1 MHAHASDLANDSFIR
16 QVLDR
21 QHFEPDGKYHLF
33 GSRGELAERSGHIG
47 LGNIQ
52 SHQLG
57 NLMIQQAA
65 IKGNIG
71 YIVRFSDHGHE
82 VHSPFD
88 NHASHSDSDEAGS
101 PVDGFSLYRIHWDGY
116 EHHPADGYD
125 GPQGGGYP
133 APKGARDIYS
143 YDIKGVAQN
152 IRLNLTDNRS
162 TGQRLV
168 DRFHNTGSM
177 LTQGVGD
184 GFKRATRYSPELD
197 RSGNAAEAFNGTADI
212 VKNIIGAAGEIVG
225 AGDAVQGISEGSNIA
240 VMHGLGLLSTENKMA
255 RINDLADMAQLK
267 DYAAAAIRDWAV
279 QNPNAAQGIEAVS
292 NIFTAVIPVKGIG
305 AVRGKYGLGGI
316 TAHPVKRSQMGAI
329 ALPKGKSAV
338 SDNFA
343 DAAYAKYPS
352 PYHSR
357 NIRSNLEQRYGK
369 ENITSS
375 TVPPSNGKNV
385 KLADQRHPKTGVPF
399 DGKGFP
405 NFEKDVKYDTR
416 INTAVPQ
423 VNPIDEPVFNP
434 KGSVGSAHSW
444 SITAR
449 IQYAKLPRQGRIRY
463 IPPKNY
469 SPSAPLP
476 KGPNN
481 GYSAGNLSKKVL
493 TLVYINGKLK
503 FGPSSL
509 PSSALK
515 APVPIVG
522 KAEAPPGKAVP
533 VGEARIPSNPKAVKG
548 TTVTLSQ
555 EQRLANG
562 ELIPKGSVVTWS
574 DNAVKVV
581 RPDGKK
587 RRFNSRDWEQK
598 ALPKPQLP
606 KDYRDDINIGGNNP
620 RFNQQRHEK
629 IESHNPNRI
638 EEIRQRN
645 AVSSAERQADALKRM
660 QTSGRTRLPGQPQ
673 KGKPGAARE
682 MSSSDNPNQTA
693 EAFARRYL
701 GRKPTL
707 MERVEGEKLYGGK
720 CVGCWKAQ
728 MPDGTFVV
736 YRPAGN
742 ASMTKGTTASVDI
755 NNPTLNNLN
764 INLKGKPTELKF
776 KFPAR

>member
-1 MHAHASDLANDSFIR
+1 MHAHASDLANDPFIR

-162 TGQRLV
+162 TGQRLA
-168 DRFHNTGSM
+168 DRFHNAGAM

-292 NIFTAVIPVKGIG
+292 NIFMAAIPIKGIG

-405 NFEKDVKYDTR
+405 NFEKHMKYDTKLD
-416 INTAVPQ
+416 IQELSGGGIPKAK
-423 VNPIDEPVFNP
+423 PVFDAKPRWEVDRKLNKLTTREQVEKNVQETRRRSQSSQFKAHAQREWENKTGLDFNHFIGGDINK
-434 KGSVGSAHSW
+434 KGTVTGGHSL
-444 SITAR
+444 TR
-449 IQYAKLPRQGRIRY
+449 GDVRVIQQT
-463 IPPKNY
+463 
-469 SPSAPLP
+469 SAPDKHGVYQATVEIKKPDGSWEVKTKKGGKVMTKHTMFP
-476 KGPNN
+476 KDWD
-481 GYSAGNLSKKVL
+481 
-493 TLVYINGKLK
+493 
-503 FGPSSL
+503 
-509 PSSALK
+509 
-515 APVPIVG
+515 
-522 KAEAPPGKAVP
+522 
-533 VGEARIPSNPKAVKG
+533 EARIRAEVTSAWESRIMLKDNKWQG
-548 TTVTLSQ
+548 TSKS
-555 EQRLANG
+555 G
-562 ELIPKGSVVTWS
+562 I
-574 DNAVKVV
+574 
-581 RPDGKK
+581 
-587 RRFNSRDWEQK
+587 
-598 ALPKPQLP
+598 
-606 KDYRDDINIGGNNP
+606 
-620 RFNQQRHEK
+620 K
-629 IESHNPNRI
+629 IEGFTEPNR
-638 EEIRQRN
+638 
-645 AVSSAERQADALKRM
+645 
-660 QTSGRTRLPGQPQ
+660 
-673 KGKPGAARE
+673 
-682 MSSSDNPNQTA
+682 TA
-693 EAFARRYL
+693 YPIYE
-701 GRKPTL
+701 
-707 MERVEGEKLYGGK
+707 
-720 CVGCWKAQ
+720 
-728 MPDGTFVV
+728 
-736 YRPAGN
+736 
-742 ASMTKGTTASVDI
+742 
-755 NNPTLNNLN
+755 
-764 INLKGKPTELKF
+764 
-776 KFPAR
+776 

>member
-1 MHAHASDLANDSFIR
+1 MGISRKISLILSILAVCLPMHAHASDLANDPFIR

-162 TGQRLV
+162 TGQRLA
-168 DRFHNTGSM
+168 DRFHNAGAM

-292 NIFTAVIPVKGIG
+292 NIFMAAIPIKGIG

-357 NIRSNLEQRYGK
+357 NICSNLEQRYGK

-405 NFEKDVKYDTR
+405 NFEKHVKYDTKLD
-416 INTAVPQ
+416 IQELSGGGIPKAK
-423 VNPIDEPVFNP
+423 PVFDAKPRWEVDRKLNKLTTREQVEKNVQETRRRSQSSQFKAHAQREWENKTGLDFNHFIGGDINK
-434 KGSVGSAHSW
+434 KGTVTGGHSL
-444 SITAR
+444 TR
-449 IQYAKLPRQGRIRY
+449 GDVRVIQQT
-463 IPPKNY
+463 
-469 SPSAPLP
+469 SAPDKHGVYQATVEIKKPDGSWEVKTKKGGKVMTKHTMFP
-476 KGPNN
+476 KDWD
-481 GYSAGNLSKKVL
+481 
-493 TLVYINGKLK
+493 
-503 FGPSSL
+503 
-509 PSSALK
+509 
-515 APVPIVG
+515 
-522 KAEAPPGKAVP
+522 
-533 VGEARIPSNPKAVKG
+533 EARIRAEVTSAWESRIMLKDNKWQG
-548 TTVTLSQ
+548 TSKS
-555 EQRLANG
+555 G
-562 ELIPKGSVVTWS
+562 I
-574 DNAVKVV
+574 
-581 RPDGKK
+581 
-587 RRFNSRDWEQK
+587 
-598 ALPKPQLP
+598 
-606 KDYRDDINIGGNNP
+606 
-620 RFNQQRHEK
+620 K
-629 IESHNPNRI
+629 IEGFTEPNR
-638 EEIRQRN
+638 
-645 AVSSAERQADALKRM
+645 
-660 QTSGRTRLPGQPQ
+660 
-673 KGKPGAARE
+673 
-682 MSSSDNPNQTA
+682 TA
-693 EAFARRYL
+693 YPIYE
-701 GRKPTL
+701 
-707 MERVEGEKLYGGK
+707 
-720 CVGCWKAQ
+720 
-728 MPDGTFVV
+728 
-736 YRPAGN
+736 
-742 ASMTKGTTASVDI
+742 
-755 NNPTLNNLN
+755 
-764 INLKGKPTELKF
+764 
-776 KFPAR
+776 

>member
-1 MHAHASDLANDSFIR
+1 MGISRKISLILSILAVCLPMHAHASDLANDPFIR

-33 GSRGELAERSGHIG
+33 GSKGELAERSGHIG

-162 TGQRLV
+162 TGQRLA
-168 DRFHNTGSM
+168 DRFHNAGAM

-292 NIFTAVIPVKGIG
+292 NIFMAAIPVKGIG

-405 NFEKDVKYDTR
+405 NFEKHVKYDTKLD
-416 INTAVPQ
+416 IQELSGGGIPKAK
-423 VNPIDEPVFNP
+423 PVFDAKPRWEVDRKLNKLTTREQVEKNVQETRRRSQSSQFKAHAQREWENKTGLDFNHFIGGDINK
-434 KGSVGSAHSW
+434 KGTVTGGHSL
-444 SITAR
+444 TR
-449 IQYAKLPRQGRIRY
+449 GDVRVIQQT
-463 IPPKNY
+463 
-469 SPSAPLP
+469 SAPDKHGVYQATVEIKKPDGSWEVKTKKGGKVMTKHTMFP
-476 KGPNN
+476 KDWD
-481 GYSAGNLSKKVL
+481 
-493 TLVYINGKLK
+493 
-503 FGPSSL
+503 
-509 PSSALK
+509 
-515 APVPIVG
+515 
-522 KAEAPPGKAVP
+522 
-533 VGEARIPSNPKAVKG
+533 EARIRAEVTSAWESRIMLKDNKWQG
-548 TTVTLSQ
+548 TSKS
-555 EQRLANG
+555 G
-562 ELIPKGSVVTWS
+562 I
-574 DNAVKVV
+574 
-581 RPDGKK
+581 
-587 RRFNSRDWEQK
+587 
-598 ALPKPQLP
+598 
-606 KDYRDDINIGGNNP
+606 
-620 RFNQQRHEK
+620 K
-629 IESHNPNRI
+629 IEGFTEPNR
-638 EEIRQRN
+638 
-645 AVSSAERQADALKRM
+645 
-660 QTSGRTRLPGQPQ
+660 
-673 KGKPGAARE
+673 
-682 MSSSDNPNQTA
+682 TA
-693 EAFARRYL
+693 YPIYE
-701 GRKPTL
+701 
-707 MERVEGEKLYGGK
+707 
-720 CVGCWKAQ
+720 
-728 MPDGTFVV
+728 
-736 YRPAGN
+736 
-742 ASMTKGTTASVDI
+742 
-755 NNPTLNNLN
+755 
-764 INLKGKPTELKF
+764 
-776 KFPAR
+776 

>member
-1 MHAHASDLANDSFIR
+1 MGISRKISLILSILAVCLPMHAHASDLANDPFIR

-162 TGQRLV
+162 TGQRLA
-168 DRFHNTGSM
+168 DRFHNAGAM

-292 NIFTAVIPVKGIG
+292 NIFMAAIPIKGIG

-405 NFEKDVKYDTR
+405 NFEKHVKYDTKLD
-416 INTAVPQ
+416 IQELSGGGIPKAK
-423 VNPIDEPVFNP
+423 PVFDAKPRWEVDRKLNKLTTREQVEKNVQETRRRSQSSQFKAHAQREWENKTGLDFNHFIGGDINK
-434 KGSVGSAHSW
+434 KGTVTGGHSL
-444 SITAR
+444 TR
-449 IQYAKLPRQGRIRY
+449 GDVRVIQQT
-463 IPPKNY
+463 
-469 SPSAPLP
+469 SAPDKYGVYQATVEIKKPDGSWEVKTKKGGKVMTKHTMFP
-476 KGPNN
+476 KDWD
-481 GYSAGNLSKKVL
+481 
-493 TLVYINGKLK
+493 
-503 FGPSSL
+503 
-509 PSSALK
+509 
-515 APVPIVG
+515 
-522 KAEAPPGKAVP
+522 
-533 VGEARIPSNPKAVKG
+533 EARIRAEVTSAWESRIMLKDNKWQG
-548 TTVTLSQ
+548 TSKS
-555 EQRLANG
+555 G
-562 ELIPKGSVVTWS
+562 I
-574 DNAVKVV
+574 
-581 RPDGKK
+581 
-587 RRFNSRDWEQK
+587 
-598 ALPKPQLP
+598 
-606 KDYRDDINIGGNNP
+606 
-620 RFNQQRHEK
+620 K
-629 IESHNPNRI
+629 IEGFTEPNR
-638 EEIRQRN
+638 
-645 AVSSAERQADALKRM
+645 
-660 QTSGRTRLPGQPQ
+660 
-673 KGKPGAARE
+673 
-682 MSSSDNPNQTA
+682 TA
-693 EAFARRYL
+693 YPIYE
-701 GRKPTL
+701 
-707 MERVEGEKLYGGK
+707 
-720 CVGCWKAQ
+720 
-728 MPDGTFVV
+728 
-736 YRPAGN
+736 
-742 ASMTKGTTASVDI
+742 
-755 NNPTLNNLN
+755 
-764 INLKGKPTELKF
+764 
-776 KFPAR
+776 

>member
-1 MHAHASDLANDSFIR
+1 MGISRKISLILSILAVCLPMHAHASDLANDPFIR

-162 TGQRLV
+162 TGQRLA
-168 DRFHNTGSM
+168 DRFHNAGAM

-240 VMHGLGLLSTENKMA
+240 VMHGLGLLSTENKME

-405 NFEKDVKYDTR
+405 NFEKHVKYDTKLD
-416 INTAVPQ
+416 IQELSGGGIPKAK
-423 VNPIDEPVFNP
+423 PVFDAKPRWEVDRKLNKLTTCEQVEKNVQETRRRSQSSQFKAHAQREWENKTGLDFNHFIGGDINK
-434 KGSVGSAHSW
+434 KGTVTGGHSL
-444 SITAR
+444 TR
-449 IQYAKLPRQGRIRY
+449 GDVRVIQQT
-463 IPPKNY
+463 
-469 SPSAPLP
+469 SAPDKHGVYQATVEIKKPDGSWEVKTKKGGKVMTKHTMFP
-476 KGPNN
+476 KDWD
-481 GYSAGNLSKKVL
+481 
-493 TLVYINGKLK
+493 
-503 FGPSSL
+503 
-509 PSSALK
+509 
-515 APVPIVG
+515 
-522 KAEAPPGKAVP
+522 
-533 VGEARIPSNPKAVKG
+533 EARIRAEVTSAWESRIMLKDNKWQG
-548 TTVTLSQ
+548 TSKS
-555 EQRLANG
+555 G
-562 ELIPKGSVVTWS
+562 I
-574 DNAVKVV
+574 
-581 RPDGKK
+581 
-587 RRFNSRDWEQK
+587 
-598 ALPKPQLP
+598 
-606 KDYRDDINIGGNNP
+606 
-620 RFNQQRHEK
+620 K
-629 IESHNPNRI
+629 IEGFTEPNR
-638 EEIRQRN
+638 
-645 AVSSAERQADALKRM
+645 
-660 QTSGRTRLPGQPQ
+660 
-673 KGKPGAARE
+673 
-682 MSSSDNPNQTA
+682 TA
-693 EAFARRYL
+693 YPIYE
-701 GRKPTL
+701 
-707 MERVEGEKLYGGK
+707 
-720 CVGCWKAQ
+720 
-728 MPDGTFVV
+728 
-736 YRPAGN
+736 
-742 ASMTKGTTASVDI
+742 
-755 NNPTLNNLN
+755 
-764 INLKGKPTELKF
+764 
-776 KFPAR
+776 

>member
-1 MHAHASDLANDSFIR
+1 MGISRKISLILSILAVCLPMHAHASDLANDPFIR

-57 NLMIQQAA
+57 NLMIQQAV

-162 TGQRLV
+162 TGQRLA
-168 DRFHNTGSM
+168 DRFHNAGAM

-292 NIFTAVIPVKGIG
+292 NIFMAAIPIKGIG

-405 NFEKDVKYDTR
+405 NFEKHVKYDTKLD
-416 INTAVPQ
+416 IQELSGGGIPKAK
-423 VNPIDEPVFNP
+423 PVFDAKPRWEVDRKLNKLTTREQVEKNVQETRRRSQSSQFKAHAQREWENKTGLDFNHFIGGDINK
-434 KGSVGSAHSW
+434 KGTVTGGHSL
-444 SITAR
+444 TR
-449 IQYAKLPRQGRIRY
+449 GDVRVIQQT
-463 IPPKNY
+463 
-469 SPSAPLP
+469 SAPDKHGVYQATVEIKKPDGSWEVKTKKGGKVMTKHTMFP
-476 KGPNN
+476 KDWD
-481 GYSAGNLSKKVL
+481 
-493 TLVYINGKLK
+493 
-503 FGPSSL
+503 
-509 PSSALK
+509 
-515 APVPIVG
+515 
-522 KAEAPPGKAVP
+522 
-533 VGEARIPSNPKAVKG
+533 EARIRAEVTSAWESRIMLKDNKWQG
-548 TTVTLSQ
+548 TSKS
-555 EQRLANG
+555 G
-562 ELIPKGSVVTWS
+562 I
-574 DNAVKVV
+574 
-581 RPDGKK
+581 
-587 RRFNSRDWEQK
+587 
-598 ALPKPQLP
+598 
-606 KDYRDDINIGGNNP
+606 
-620 RFNQQRHEK
+620 K
-629 IESHNPNRI
+629 IEGFTEPNR
-638 EEIRQRN
+638 
-645 AVSSAERQADALKRM
+645 
-660 QTSGRTRLPGQPQ
+660 
-673 KGKPGAARE
+673 
-682 MSSSDNPNQTA
+682 TA
-693 EAFARRYL
+693 YPIYE
-701 GRKPTL
+701 
-707 MERVEGEKLYGGK
+707 
-720 CVGCWKAQ
+720 
-728 MPDGTFVV
+728 
-736 YRPAGN
+736 
-742 ASMTKGTTASVDI
+742 
-755 NNPTLNNLN
+755 
-764 INLKGKPTELKF
+764 
-776 KFPAR
+776 

>member
-1 MHAHASDLANDSFIR
+1 MGISRKISLILSILAVCLPMHAHASDLANDPFIR

-162 TGQRLV
+162 TGQRLA
-168 DRFHNTGSM
+168 DRFHNAGAM

-405 NFEKDVKYDTR
+405 NFEKHVKYDTKLD
-416 INTAVPQ
+416 IQELSGGGIPKAK
-423 VNPIDEPVFNP
+423 PVFDAKPRWEVDRKLNKLTTREQVEKNVQETRRRSQSSQFKAHAQREWENKTGLDFNHFIGGDINK
-434 KGSVGSAHSW
+434 KGTVTGGHSL
-444 SITAR
+444 TR
-449 IQYAKLPRQGRIRY
+449 GDVRVIQQT
-463 IPPKNY
+463 
-469 SPSAPLP
+469 SAPDKHGVYQATVEIKKPDGSWEMKKGRGGKPMTNHSMFP
-476 KGPNN
+476 KDWD
-481 GYSAGNLSKKVL
+481 
-493 TLVYINGKLK
+493 
-503 FGPSSL
+503 
-509 PSSALK
+509 
-515 APVPIVG
+515 
-522 KAEAPPGKAVP
+522 
-533 VGEARIPSNPKAVKG
+533 EARIRAEVTSAWEKRKELEGQKWRG
-548 TTVTLSQ
+548 TSKSGV
-555 EQRLANG
+555 E
-562 ELIPKGSVVTWS
+562 
-574 DNAVKVV
+574 
-581 RPDGKK
+581 
-587 RRFNSRDWEQK
+587 
-598 ALPKPQLP
+598 
-606 KDYRDDINIGGNNP
+606 
-620 RFNQQRHEK
+620 
-629 IESHNPNRI
+629 IEGFTEPNR
-638 EEIRQRN
+638 
-645 AVSSAERQADALKRM
+645 
-660 QTSGRTRLPGQPQ
+660 
-673 KGKPGAARE
+673 
-682 MSSSDNPNQTA
+682 TA
-693 EAFARRYL
+693 YPL
-701 GRKPTL
+701 
-707 MERVEGEKLYGGK
+707 
-720 CVGCWKAQ
+720 
-728 MPDGTFVV
+728 
-736 YRPAGN
+736 
-742 ASMTKGTTASVDI
+742 
-755 NNPTLNNLN
+755 
-764 INLKGKPTELKF
+764 
-776 KFPAR
+776 

>member
-1 MHAHASDLANDSFIR
+1 MGISRKISLILSILAVCLPMHAHASDLANDPFIR

-162 TGQRLV
+162 TGQRLA
-168 DRFHNTGSM
+168 DRFHNAGAM

-292 NIFTAVIPVKGIG
+292 NIFMAAIPIKGIG

-405 NFEKDVKYDTR
+405 NFEKHVKYDTKLH
-416 INTAVPQ
+416 IQELSGGGIPKAK
-423 VNPIDEPVFNP
+423 PVFDAKPRWEVDRKLNKLTTREQVEKNVQETRRRSQSSQFKAHAQREWENKTGLDFNHFIGGDINK
-434 KGSVGSAHSW
+434 KGTVTGGHSL
-444 SITAR
+444 TR
-449 IQYAKLPRQGRIRY
+449 GDVRVIQQT
-463 IPPKNY
+463 
-469 SPSAPLP
+469 SAPDKHGVYQATVEIKKPDGSWEMKKGRGGKPMTNHSMFP
-476 KGPNN
+476 KDWD
-481 GYSAGNLSKKVL
+481 
-493 TLVYINGKLK
+493 
-503 FGPSSL
+503 
-509 PSSALK
+509 
-515 APVPIVG
+515 
-522 KAEAPPGKAVP
+522 
-533 VGEARIPSNPKAVKG
+533 EARIRAEVTSAWEKRKELEGQKWRG
-548 TTVTLSQ
+548 TSKSGV
-555 EQRLANG
+555 E
-562 ELIPKGSVVTWS
+562 
-574 DNAVKVV
+574 
-581 RPDGKK
+581 
-587 RRFNSRDWEQK
+587 
-598 ALPKPQLP
+598 
-606 KDYRDDINIGGNNP
+606 
-620 RFNQQRHEK
+620 
-629 IESHNPNRI
+629 IEGFTEPNR
-638 EEIRQRN
+638 
-645 AVSSAERQADALKRM
+645 
-660 QTSGRTRLPGQPQ
+660 
-673 KGKPGAARE
+673 
-682 MSSSDNPNQTA
+682 TA
-693 EAFARRYL
+693 Y
-701 GRKPTL
+701 P
-707 MERVEGEKLYGGK
+707 LYNSK
-720 CVGCWKAQ
+720 
-728 MPDGTFVV
+728 
-736 YRPAGN
+736 
-742 ASMTKGTTASVDI
+742 
-755 NNPTLNNLN
+755 
-764 INLKGKPTELKF
+764 
-776 KFPAR
+776 

>member
-1 MHAHASDLANDSFIR
+1 MGISRKISLILSILAVCLPMHAHASDLANDPFIR

-162 TGQRLV
+162 TGQRLA
-168 DRFHNTGSM
+168 DRFHNAGAM

-225 AGDAVQGISEGSNIA
+225 AGDAVQGISESSNIA

-292 NIFTAVIPVKGIG
+292 NIFTAVIPIKGIG

-316 TAHPVKRSQMGAI
+316 TAHPVKRSQMGEI

-385 KLADQRHPKTGVPF
+385 KLANKRHPKTKVPF

-405 NFEKDVKYDTR
+405 NFEKHVKYDTKLD
-416 INTAVPQ
+416 IQELSGGGIPKAK
-423 VNPIDEPVFNP
+423 PVFDAKPRWEVDRKLNKLTTREQVEKNVQETRRRSQSSQFKAHAQREWENKTGLDFNHFIGGDINK
-434 KGSVGSAHSW
+434 KGTVTGGHSL
-444 SITAR
+444 TR
-449 IQYAKLPRQGRIRY
+449 GDVRVIQQT
-463 IPPKNY
+463 
-469 SPSAPLP
+469 SAPDKHGVYQATVEIKKPDGSWEMKKGRGGKPMTNHSMFP
-476 KGPNN
+476 KDWD
-481 GYSAGNLSKKVL
+481 
-493 TLVYINGKLK
+493 
-503 FGPSSL
+503 
-509 PSSALK
+509 
-515 APVPIVG
+515 
-522 KAEAPPGKAVP
+522 
-533 VGEARIPSNPKAVKG
+533 EARIRAEVTSAWEKRKELEGQKWRG
-548 TTVTLSQ
+548 TSKSGV
-555 EQRLANG
+555 E
-562 ELIPKGSVVTWS
+562 
-574 DNAVKVV
+574 
-581 RPDGKK
+581 
-587 RRFNSRDWEQK
+587 
-598 ALPKPQLP
+598 
-606 KDYRDDINIGGNNP
+606 
-620 RFNQQRHEK
+620 
-629 IESHNPNRI
+629 IEGFTEPNR
-638 EEIRQRN
+638 
-645 AVSSAERQADALKRM
+645 
-660 QTSGRTRLPGQPQ
+660 
-673 KGKPGAARE
+673 
-682 MSSSDNPNQTA
+682 TA
-693 EAFARRYL
+693 Y
-701 GRKPTL
+701 P
-707 MERVEGEKLYGGK
+707 LYNSK
-720 CVGCWKAQ
+720 
-728 MPDGTFVV
+728 
-736 YRPAGN
+736 
-742 ASMTKGTTASVDI
+742 
-755 NNPTLNNLN
+755 
-764 INLKGKPTELKF
+764 
-776 KFPAR
+776 

>member
-1 MHAHASDLANDSFIR
+1 MGISRKISLILSILAVCLPMHAHASDLANDPFIR

-162 TGQRLV
+162 TGQRLA
-168 DRFHNTGSM
+168 DRFHNAGAM

-292 NIFTAVIPVKGIG
+292 NIFMAAIPIKGIG

-316 TAHPVKRSQMGAI
+316 TAHPIKRSQMGAI

-405 NFEKDVKYDTR
+405 NFEKHVKYDTKLD
-416 INTAVPQ
+416 IQELSGGGIPKAK
-423 VNPIDEPVFNP
+423 PVFDAKPRWEVDRKLNKLTTREQVEKNVQETRRRSQSSQFKAHAQREWENKTGLDFNHFIGGDINK
-434 KGSVGSAHSW
+434 KGTVTGGHSL
-444 SITAR
+444 TR
-449 IQYAKLPRQGRIRY
+449 GDVRVIQQT
-463 IPPKNY
+463 
-469 SPSAPLP
+469 SAPDKHGVYQATVEIKKPDGSWEMKKGRGGKPMTNHSMFP
-476 KGPNN
+476 KDWD
-481 GYSAGNLSKKVL
+481 
-493 TLVYINGKLK
+493 
-503 FGPSSL
+503 
-509 PSSALK
+509 
-515 APVPIVG
+515 
-522 KAEAPPGKAVP
+522 
-533 VGEARIPSNPKAVKG
+533 EARIRAEVTSAWEKRKELEGQKWRG
-548 TTVTLSQ
+548 TSKSGV
-555 EQRLANG
+555 E
-562 ELIPKGSVVTWS
+562 
-574 DNAVKVV
+574 
-581 RPDGKK
+581 
-587 RRFNSRDWEQK
+587 
-598 ALPKPQLP
+598 
-606 KDYRDDINIGGNNP
+606 
-620 RFNQQRHEK
+620 
-629 IESHNPNRI
+629 IEGFTEPNR
-638 EEIRQRN
+638 
-645 AVSSAERQADALKRM
+645 
-660 QTSGRTRLPGQPQ
+660 
-673 KGKPGAARE
+673 
-682 MSSSDNPNQTA
+682 TA
-693 EAFARRYL
+693 Y
-701 GRKPTL
+701 P
-707 MERVEGEKLYGGK
+707 LY
-720 CVGCWKAQ
+720 
-728 MPDGTFVV
+728 
-736 YRPAGN
+736 N
-742 ASMTKGTTASVDI
+742 S
-755 NNPTLNNLN
+755 
-764 INLKGKPTELKF
+764 
-776 KFPAR
+776 

>member
-47 LGNIQ
+47 LGKIQ

-162 TGQRLV
+162 TGQRLA
-168 DRFHNTGSM
+168 DRFHNAGSM

-405 NFEKDVKYDTR
+405 NFEKHVKYDTKLD
-416 INTAVPQ
+416 IQELSGGGIPKAK
-423 VNPIDEPVFNP
+423 PVFDAKPRWEVDRKLNKLTTREQVEKNVQETRRRSQSSQFKAHAQREWENKTGLDFNHFIGGDINK
-434 KGSVGSAHSW
+434 KGTVTGGHSL
-444 SITAR
+444 TR
-449 IQYAKLPRQGRIRY
+449 GDVRVIQQT
-463 IPPKNY
+463 
-469 SPSAPLP
+469 SAPDKHGVYQATVEIKKPDGSWEVKTKKGGKVMTKHTMFP
-476 KGPNN
+476 KDWD
-481 GYSAGNLSKKVL
+481 
-493 TLVYINGKLK
+493 
-503 FGPSSL
+503 
-509 PSSALK
+509 
-515 APVPIVG
+515 
-522 KAEAPPGKAVP
+522 
-533 VGEARIPSNPKAVKG
+533 EARIRAEVTSAWESRIMLKDNKWQG
-548 TTVTLSQ
+548 TSKS
-555 EQRLANG
+555 G
-562 ELIPKGSVVTWS
+562 I
-574 DNAVKVV
+574 
-581 RPDGKK
+581 
-587 RRFNSRDWEQK
+587 
-598 ALPKPQLP
+598 
-606 KDYRDDINIGGNNP
+606 
-620 RFNQQRHEK
+620 K
-629 IESHNPNRI
+629 IEGFTEPNR
-638 EEIRQRN
+638 
-645 AVSSAERQADALKRM
+645 
-660 QTSGRTRLPGQPQ
+660 
-673 KGKPGAARE
+673 
-682 MSSSDNPNQTA
+682 TA
-693 EAFARRYL
+693 YPIYE
-701 GRKPTL
+701 
-707 MERVEGEKLYGGK
+707 
-720 CVGCWKAQ
+720 
-728 MPDGTFVV
+728 
-736 YRPAGN
+736 
-742 ASMTKGTTASVDI
+742 
-755 NNPTLNNLN
+755 
-764 INLKGKPTELKF
+764 
-776 KFPAR
+776 

>member
-1 MHAHASDLANDSFIR
+1 MGISRKISLILSILAVCLPMHAHASDLANDPFIR

-162 TGQRLV
+162 TGQRLA
-168 DRFHNTGSM
+168 DRFHNAGAM

-405 NFEKDVKYDTR
+405 NFEKHVKYDTKLD
-416 INTAVPQ
+416 IQELSGGGIPKAK
-423 VNPIDEPVFNP
+423 PVFDAKPRWEVDRKLNKLTTREQVEKNVQETRRRSQSSQFKAHAQREWENKTGLDFNHFIGGDINK
-434 KGSVGSAHSW
+434 KGTVTGGHSL
-444 SITAR
+444 TR
-449 IQYAKLPRQGRIRY
+449 GDVRVIQQT
-463 IPPKNY
+463 
-469 SPSAPLP
+469 SAPDKHGVYQATVEIKKPDGSWEVKTKKGGKVMTKHTMFP
-476 KGPNN
+476 KDWD
-481 GYSAGNLSKKVL
+481 
-493 TLVYINGKLK
+493 
-503 FGPSSL
+503 
-509 PSSALK
+509 
-515 APVPIVG
+515 
-522 KAEAPPGKAVP
+522 
-533 VGEARIPSNPKAVKG
+533 EARIRAEVTSAWESRIMLKDNKWQG
-548 TTVTLSQ
+548 TSKS
-555 EQRLANG
+555 G
-562 ELIPKGSVVTWS
+562 I
-574 DNAVKVV
+574 
-581 RPDGKK
+581 
-587 RRFNSRDWEQK
+587 
-598 ALPKPQLP
+598 
-606 KDYRDDINIGGNNP
+606 
-620 RFNQQRHEK
+620 K
-629 IESHNPNRI
+629 IEGFTEPNR
-638 EEIRQRN
+638 
-645 AVSSAERQADALKRM
+645 
-660 QTSGRTRLPGQPQ
+660 
-673 KGKPGAARE
+673 
-682 MSSSDNPNQTA
+682 TA
-693 EAFARRYL
+693 Y
-701 GRKPTL
+701 P
-707 MERVEGEKLYGGK
+707 
-720 CVGCWKAQ
+720 
-728 MPDGTFVV
+728 
-736 YRPAGN
+736 
-742 ASMTKGTTASVDI
+742 I
-755 NNPTLNNLN
+755 
-764 INLKGKPTELKF
+764 
-776 KFPAR
+776 

>member
-1 MHAHASDLANDSFIR
+1 MGISRKISLILSILAVCLPMHAHASDLANDPFIR

-162 TGQRLV
+162 TGQRLA
-168 DRFHNTGSM
+168 DRFHNAGAM

-292 NIFTAVIPVKGIG
+292 NIFTAAIPIKGIG

-405 NFEKDVKYDTR
+405 NFEKHVKYDTKLD
-416 INTAVPQ
+416 IQELSGGGIPKAK
-423 VNPIDEPVFNP
+423 PVFDAKPRWEVDRKLNKLTTREQVEKNVQETRRRSQSSQFKAHAQREWENKTGLDFNHFIGGDINK
-434 KGSVGSAHSW
+434 KGTVTGGHSL
-444 SITAR
+444 TR
-449 IQYAKLPRQGRIRY
+449 GDVRVIQQT
-463 IPPKNY
+463 
-469 SPSAPLP
+469 SAPDKHGVYQATVEIKKPDGSWEVKTKKGGKVMTKHTMFP
-476 KGPNN
+476 KDWD
-481 GYSAGNLSKKVL
+481 
-493 TLVYINGKLK
+493 
-503 FGPSSL
+503 
-509 PSSALK
+509 
-515 APVPIVG
+515 
-522 KAEAPPGKAVP
+522 
-533 VGEARIPSNPKAVKG
+533 EARIRAEVTSAWESRIMLKDNKWQG
-548 TTVTLSQ
+548 TSKS
-555 EQRLANG
+555 G
-562 ELIPKGSVVTWS
+562 I
-574 DNAVKVV
+574 
-581 RPDGKK
+581 
-587 RRFNSRDWEQK
+587 
-598 ALPKPQLP
+598 
-606 KDYRDDINIGGNNP
+606 
-620 RFNQQRHEK
+620 K
-629 IESHNPNRI
+629 IEGFTEPNR
-638 EEIRQRN
+638 
-645 AVSSAERQADALKRM
+645 
-660 QTSGRTRLPGQPQ
+660 
-673 KGKPGAARE
+673 
-682 MSSSDNPNQTA
+682 TA
-693 EAFARRYL
+693 YPIYE
-701 GRKPTL
+701 
-707 MERVEGEKLYGGK
+707 
-720 CVGCWKAQ
+720 
-728 MPDGTFVV
+728 
-736 YRPAGN
+736 
-742 ASMTKGTTASVDI
+742 
-755 NNPTLNNLN
+755 
-764 INLKGKPTELKF
+764 
-776 KFPAR
+776 

>member
-1 MHAHASDLANDSFIR
+1 MGISRKISLILSILAVCLPMHAHASDLANDSFIR

-33 GSRGELAERSGHIG
+33 GSRGELAERNGHIG
-47 LGNIQ
+47 LGKIQ

-162 TGQRLV
+162 TGQRLA
-168 DRFHNTGSM
+168 DRFHNAGSM

-292 NIFTAVIPVKGIG
+292 NIFMAAIPIKGIG

-316 TAHPVKRSQMGAI
+316 TAHPIKRSQMGAI

-405 NFEKDVKYDTR
+405 NFEKHVKYDTKLD
-416 INTAVPQ
+416 IQELSGGGIPKAK
-423 VNPIDEPVFNP
+423 PVFDAKPRWEVDRKLNKLTTREQVEKNVQETRRRSQSSQFKAHAQREWENKTGLDFNHFIGGDINK
-434 KGSVGSAHSW
+434 KGTVTGGHSL
-444 SITAR
+444 TR
-449 IQYAKLPRQGRIRY
+449 GDVRVIQQT
-463 IPPKNY
+463 
-469 SPSAPLP
+469 SAPDKHGVYQATVEIKKPDGSWEMKKGRGGKPMTNHSMFP
-476 KGPNN
+476 KDWD
-481 GYSAGNLSKKVL
+481 
-493 TLVYINGKLK
+493 
-503 FGPSSL
+503 
-509 PSSALK
+509 
-515 APVPIVG
+515 
-522 KAEAPPGKAVP
+522 
-533 VGEARIPSNPKAVKG
+533 EARIRAEVTSAWEKRKELEGQKWRG
-548 TTVTLSQ
+548 TSKSGV
-555 EQRLANG
+555 E
-562 ELIPKGSVVTWS
+562 
-574 DNAVKVV
+574 
-581 RPDGKK
+581 
-587 RRFNSRDWEQK
+587 
-598 ALPKPQLP
+598 
-606 KDYRDDINIGGNNP
+606 
-620 RFNQQRHEK
+620 
-629 IESHNPNRI
+629 IEGFTEPNR
-638 EEIRQRN
+638 
-645 AVSSAERQADALKRM
+645 
-660 QTSGRTRLPGQPQ
+660 
-673 KGKPGAARE
+673 
-682 MSSSDNPNQTA
+682 TA
-693 EAFARRYL
+693 Y
-701 GRKPTL
+701 P
-707 MERVEGEKLYGGK
+707 LYNSK
-720 CVGCWKAQ
+720 
-728 MPDGTFVV
+728 
-736 YRPAGN
+736 
-742 ASMTKGTTASVDI
+742 
-755 NNPTLNNLN
+755 
-764 INLKGKPTELKF
+764 
-776 KFPAR
+776 

>member
-1 MHAHASDLANDSFIR
+1 MGISRKISLILSILAVCLPMHAHASDLANDPFIR

-162 TGQRLV
+162 TGQRLA
-168 DRFHNTGSM
+168 DRFHNAGAM

-316 TAHPVKRSQMGAI
+316 TAHPVKRSQMGEI

-405 NFEKDVKYDTR
+405 NFEKHVKYDTKLD
-416 INTAVPQ
+416 IQELSGGGIPKAK
-423 VNPIDEPVFNP
+423 PVFDAKPRWEVDRKLNKLTTREQVEKNVQETRRRSQSSQFKAHAQREWENKTGLDFNHFIGGDINK
-434 KGSVGSAHSW
+434 KGTVTGGHSL
-444 SITAR
+444 TR
-449 IQYAKLPRQGRIRY
+449 GDVRVIQQT
-463 IPPKNY
+463 
-469 SPSAPLP
+469 SAPDKHGVYQATVEIKKPDGSWEVKTKKGGKVMTKHTMFP
-476 KGPNN
+476 KDWD
-481 GYSAGNLSKKVL
+481 
-493 TLVYINGKLK
+493 
-503 FGPSSL
+503 
-509 PSSALK
+509 
-515 APVPIVG
+515 
-522 KAEAPPGKAVP
+522 
-533 VGEARIPSNPKAVKG
+533 EARIRAEVTSAWESRIMLKDNKWQG
-548 TTVTLSQ
+548 TSKS
-555 EQRLANG
+555 G
-562 ELIPKGSVVTWS
+562 I
-574 DNAVKVV
+574 
-581 RPDGKK
+581 
-587 RRFNSRDWEQK
+587 
-598 ALPKPQLP
+598 
-606 KDYRDDINIGGNNP
+606 
-620 RFNQQRHEK
+620 K
-629 IESHNPNRI
+629 IEGFTEPNR
-638 EEIRQRN
+638 
-645 AVSSAERQADALKRM
+645 
-660 QTSGRTRLPGQPQ
+660 
-673 KGKPGAARE
+673 
-682 MSSSDNPNQTA
+682 TA
-693 EAFARRYL
+693 YPIYE
-701 GRKPTL
+701 
-707 MERVEGEKLYGGK
+707 
-720 CVGCWKAQ
+720 
-728 MPDGTFVV
+728 
-736 YRPAGN
+736 
-742 ASMTKGTTASVDI
+742 
-755 NNPTLNNLN
+755 
-764 INLKGKPTELKF
+764 
-776 KFPAR
+776 

>member
-1 MHAHASDLANDSFIR
+1 MHAHASDLANDPFIR

-162 TGQRLV
+162 TGQRLA
-168 DRFHNTGSM
+168 DRFHNAGAM

-316 TAHPVKRSQMGAI
+316 TAHPVKRSQMDAI

-405 NFEKDVKYDTR
+405 NFEKHVKYDTKLD
-416 INTAVPQ
+416 IQELSGGGIPKAK
-423 VNPIDEPVFNP
+423 PVFDAKPRWEVDRKLNKLTTREQVEKNVQETRRRSQSSQFKAHAQREWENKTGLDFNHFIGGDINK
-434 KGSVGSAHSW
+434 KGTVTGGHSL
-444 SITAR
+444 TR
-449 IQYAKLPRQGRIRY
+449 GDVRVIQQT
-463 IPPKNY
+463 
-469 SPSAPLP
+469 SAPDKHGVYQATVEIKKPDGSWEVKTKKGGKVMTKHTMFP
-476 KGPNN
+476 KDWD
-481 GYSAGNLSKKVL
+481 
-493 TLVYINGKLK
+493 
-503 FGPSSL
+503 
-509 PSSALK
+509 
-515 APVPIVG
+515 
-522 KAEAPPGKAVP
+522 
-533 VGEARIPSNPKAVKG
+533 EARIRAEVTSAWESRIMLKDNKWQG
-548 TTVTLSQ
+548 TSKS
-555 EQRLANG
+555 G
-562 ELIPKGSVVTWS
+562 I
-574 DNAVKVV
+574 
-581 RPDGKK
+581 
-587 RRFNSRDWEQK
+587 
-598 ALPKPQLP
+598 
-606 KDYRDDINIGGNNP
+606 
-620 RFNQQRHEK
+620 K
-629 IESHNPNRI
+629 IEGFTEPNR
-638 EEIRQRN
+638 
-645 AVSSAERQADALKRM
+645 
-660 QTSGRTRLPGQPQ
+660 
-673 KGKPGAARE
+673 
-682 MSSSDNPNQTA
+682 TA
-693 EAFARRYL
+693 YPIYE
-701 GRKPTL
+701 
-707 MERVEGEKLYGGK
+707 
-720 CVGCWKAQ
+720 
-728 MPDGTFVV
+728 
-736 YRPAGN
+736 
-742 ASMTKGTTASVDI
+742 
-755 NNPTLNNLN
+755 
-764 INLKGKPTELKF
+764 
-776 KFPAR
+776 

>member
-1 MHAHASDLANDSFIR
+1 
-16 QVLDR
+16 
-21 QHFEPDGKYHLF
+21 
-33 GSRGELAERSGHIG
+33 
-47 LGNIQ
+47 
-52 SHQLG
+52 
-57 NLMIQQAA
+57 MIQQAA

-162 TGQRLV
+162 TGQRLA
-168 DRFHNTGSM
+168 DRFHNAGAM

-292 NIFTAVIPVKGIG
+292 NIFTAAIPIKGIG

-405 NFEKDVKYDTR
+405 NFEKHVKYDTKLD
-416 INTAVPQ
+416 IQELSGGGIPKAK
-423 VNPIDEPVFNP
+423 PVFDAKPRWEVDRKLNKLTTREQVEKNVQETRRRSQSSQFKAHAQREWENKTGLDFNHFIGGDINK
-434 KGSVGSAHSW
+434 KGTVTGGHSL
-444 SITAR
+444 TR
-449 IQYAKLPRQGRIRY
+449 GDVRVIQQT
-463 IPPKNY
+463 
-469 SPSAPLP
+469 SAPDKHGVYQATVEIKKPDGSWEVKTKKGGKVMTKHTMFP
-476 KGPNN
+476 KDWD
-481 GYSAGNLSKKVL
+481 
-493 TLVYINGKLK
+493 
-503 FGPSSL
+503 
-509 PSSALK
+509 
-515 APVPIVG
+515 
-522 KAEAPPGKAVP
+522 
-533 VGEARIPSNPKAVKG
+533 EARIRAEVTSAWESRIMLKDNKWQG
-548 TTVTLSQ
+548 TSKS
-555 EQRLANG
+555 G
-562 ELIPKGSVVTWS
+562 I
-574 DNAVKVV
+574 
-581 RPDGKK
+581 
-587 RRFNSRDWEQK
+587 
-598 ALPKPQLP
+598 
-606 KDYRDDINIGGNNP
+606 
-620 RFNQQRHEK
+620 K
-629 IESHNPNRI
+629 IEGFTEPNR
-638 EEIRQRN
+638 
-645 AVSSAERQADALKRM
+645 
-660 QTSGRTRLPGQPQ
+660 
-673 KGKPGAARE
+673 
-682 MSSSDNPNQTA
+682 TA
-693 EAFARRYL
+693 YPIYE
-701 GRKPTL
+701 
-707 MERVEGEKLYGGK
+707 
-720 CVGCWKAQ
+720 
-728 MPDGTFVV
+728 
-736 YRPAGN
+736 
-742 ASMTKGTTASVDI
+742 
-755 NNPTLNNLN
+755 
-764 INLKGKPTELKF
+764 
-776 KFPAR
+776 

>member
-162 TGQRLV
+162 TGQRLA
-168 DRFHNTGSM
+168 DRFHNAGSM

-197 RSGNAAEAFNGTADI
+197 RSGNAAEAFNGAADI

-405 NFEKDVKYDTR
+405 NFEKHVKYDTKLD
-416 INTAVPQ
+416 IQELSGGGIPKAK
-423 VNPIDEPVFNP
+423 PVFDAKPRWEVDRKLNKLTTREQVEKNVQETRRRSQSSQFKAHAQREWENKTGLDFNHFIGGDINK
-434 KGSVGSAHSW
+434 KGTVTGGHSL
-444 SITAR
+444 TR
-449 IQYAKLPRQGRIRY
+449 GDVRVIQQT
-463 IPPKNY
+463 
-469 SPSAPLP
+469 SAPDKHGVYQATVEIKKPDGSWEVKTKKGGKVMTKHTMFP
-476 KGPNN
+476 KDWD
-481 GYSAGNLSKKVL
+481 
-493 TLVYINGKLK
+493 
-503 FGPSSL
+503 
-509 PSSALK
+509 
-515 APVPIVG
+515 
-522 KAEAPPGKAVP
+522 
-533 VGEARIPSNPKAVKG
+533 EARIRAEVTSAWESRIMLKDNKWQG
-548 TTVTLSQ
+548 TSKS
-555 EQRLANG
+555 G
-562 ELIPKGSVVTWS
+562 I
-574 DNAVKVV
+574 
-581 RPDGKK
+581 
-587 RRFNSRDWEQK
+587 
-598 ALPKPQLP
+598 
-606 KDYRDDINIGGNNP
+606 
-620 RFNQQRHEK
+620 K
-629 IESHNPNRI
+629 IEGFTEPNR
-638 EEIRQRN
+638 
-645 AVSSAERQADALKRM
+645 
-660 QTSGRTRLPGQPQ
+660 
-673 KGKPGAARE
+673 
-682 MSSSDNPNQTA
+682 TA
-693 EAFARRYL
+693 YPIYE
-701 GRKPTL
+701 
-707 MERVEGEKLYGGK
+707 
-720 CVGCWKAQ
+720 
-728 MPDGTFVV
+728 
-736 YRPAGN
+736 
-742 ASMTKGTTASVDI
+742 
-755 NNPTLNNLN
+755 
-764 INLKGKPTELKF
+764 
-776 KFPAR
+776 

>member
-1 MHAHASDLANDSFIR
+1 MGISRKISLILSILAVCLPMHAHASDLANDSFIR

-47 LGNIQ
+47 LGKIQ

-168 DRFHNTGSM
+168 DRFHNAGGM

-292 NIFTAVIPVKGIG
+292 NIFTAVIPIKGIG

-338 SDNFA
+338 SNNFA

-405 NFEKDVKYDTR
+405 NFEKHVKYDTKLD
-416 INTAVPQ
+416 IQELSGGGIPKAK
-423 VNPIDEPVFNP
+423 PVFDAKPRWEVDRKLNKLTTREQVEKNVQETRRRSQSRQFKAHAQREWENKTGLDFNHFIGGDINK
-434 KGSVGSAHSW
+434 KGTVTGGHSL
-444 SITAR
+444 TR
-449 IQYAKLPRQGRIRY
+449 GDVRVIQQT
-463 IPPKNY
+463 
-469 SPSAPLP
+469 SAPDKHGVYQATVEIKKPDGSWEVKTKKGGKVMTKHTMFP
-476 KGPNN
+476 KDWD
-481 GYSAGNLSKKVL
+481 
-493 TLVYINGKLK
+493 
-503 FGPSSL
+503 
-509 PSSALK
+509 
-515 APVPIVG
+515 
-522 KAEAPPGKAVP
+522 
-533 VGEARIPSNPKAVKG
+533 EARIRAEVTSAWESRIMLKDNKWQG
-548 TTVTLSQ
+548 TSKS
-555 EQRLANG
+555 G
-562 ELIPKGSVVTWS
+562 I
-574 DNAVKVV
+574 
-581 RPDGKK
+581 
-587 RRFNSRDWEQK
+587 
-598 ALPKPQLP
+598 
-606 KDYRDDINIGGNNP
+606 
-620 RFNQQRHEK
+620 K
-629 IESHNPNRI
+629 IEGFTEPNR
-638 EEIRQRN
+638 
-645 AVSSAERQADALKRM
+645 
-660 QTSGRTRLPGQPQ
+660 
-673 KGKPGAARE
+673 
-682 MSSSDNPNQTA
+682 TA
-693 EAFARRYL
+693 YPIYE
-701 GRKPTL
+701 
-707 MERVEGEKLYGGK
+707 
-720 CVGCWKAQ
+720 
-728 MPDGTFVV
+728 
-736 YRPAGN
+736 
-742 ASMTKGTTASVDI
+742 
-755 NNPTLNNLN
+755 
-764 INLKGKPTELKF
+764 
-776 KFPAR
+776 

>member
-47 LGNIQ
+47 LGKIQ

-162 TGQRLV
+162 TGQRLA
-168 DRFHNTGSM
+168 DRFHNAGSM

-292 NIFTAVIPVKGIG
+292 NIFMAAIPIKGIG

-405 NFEKDVKYDTR
+405 NFEKHVKYDTKLD
-416 INTAVPQ
+416 IQELSGGGIPKAK
-423 VNPIDEPVFNP
+423 PVFDAKPRWEVDRKLNKLTTREQVEKNVQETRRRSQSSQFKAHAQREWENKTGLDFNHFIGGDINK
-434 KGSVGSAHSW
+434 KGTVTGGHSL
-444 SITAR
+444 TR
-449 IQYAKLPRQGRIRY
+449 GDVRVIQQT
-463 IPPKNY
+463 
-469 SPSAPLP
+469 SAPDKHGVYQATVEIKKPDGSWEMKKGRGGKPMTNHSMFP
-476 KGPNN
+476 KDWD
-481 GYSAGNLSKKVL
+481 
-493 TLVYINGKLK
+493 
-503 FGPSSL
+503 
-509 PSSALK
+509 
-515 APVPIVG
+515 
-522 KAEAPPGKAVP
+522 
-533 VGEARIPSNPKAVKG
+533 EARIRAEVTSAWEKRKELEGQKWRG
-548 TTVTLSQ
+548 TSKSGV
-555 EQRLANG
+555 E
-562 ELIPKGSVVTWS
+562 
-574 DNAVKVV
+574 
-581 RPDGKK
+581 
-587 RRFNSRDWEQK
+587 
-598 ALPKPQLP
+598 
-606 KDYRDDINIGGNNP
+606 
-620 RFNQQRHEK
+620 
-629 IESHNPNRI
+629 IEGFTEPNR
-638 EEIRQRN
+638 
-645 AVSSAERQADALKRM
+645 
-660 QTSGRTRLPGQPQ
+660 
-673 KGKPGAARE
+673 
-682 MSSSDNPNQTA
+682 TA
-693 EAFARRYL
+693 Y
-701 GRKPTL
+701 P
-707 MERVEGEKLYGGK
+707 LYNSK
-720 CVGCWKAQ
+720 
-728 MPDGTFVV
+728 
-736 YRPAGN
+736 
-742 ASMTKGTTASVDI
+742 
-755 NNPTLNNLN
+755 
-764 INLKGKPTELKF
+764 
-776 KFPAR
+776 

>member
-1 MHAHASDLANDSFIR
+1 MGISRKISLILSILAVCLPMHAHASDLANDPFIR

-162 TGQRLV
+162 TGQRLA
-168 DRFHNTGSM
+168 DRFHNAGAM

-292 NIFTAVIPVKGIG
+292 NIFMAAIPIKGIG

-405 NFEKDVKYDTR
+405 NFEKHVKYDTKLD
-416 INTAVPQ
+416 IQELSGGGIPKAK
-423 VNPIDEPVFNP
+423 PVFDAKPRWEVDRKLNKLTTREQVEKNVQETRRRSQSSQFKAHAQREWENKIGLDFNHFIGGDINK
-434 KGSVGSAHSW
+434 KGTVTGGHSL
-444 SITAR
+444 TR
-449 IQYAKLPRQGRIRY
+449 GDVRVIQQT
-463 IPPKNY
+463 
-469 SPSAPLP
+469 SAPDKHGVYQATVEIKKPDGSWEVKTKKGGKVMTKHTMFP
-476 KGPNN
+476 KDWD
-481 GYSAGNLSKKVL
+481 
-493 TLVYINGKLK
+493 
-503 FGPSSL
+503 
-509 PSSALK
+509 
-515 APVPIVG
+515 
-522 KAEAPPGKAVP
+522 
-533 VGEARIPSNPKAVKG
+533 EARIRAEVTSAWESRIMLKDNKWQG
-548 TTVTLSQ
+548 TSKS
-555 EQRLANG
+555 G
-562 ELIPKGSVVTWS
+562 I
-574 DNAVKVV
+574 
-581 RPDGKK
+581 
-587 RRFNSRDWEQK
+587 
-598 ALPKPQLP
+598 
-606 KDYRDDINIGGNNP
+606 
-620 RFNQQRHEK
+620 K
-629 IESHNPNRI
+629 IEGFTEPNR
-638 EEIRQRN
+638 
-645 AVSSAERQADALKRM
+645 
-660 QTSGRTRLPGQPQ
+660 
-673 KGKPGAARE
+673 
-682 MSSSDNPNQTA
+682 TA
-693 EAFARRYL
+693 YPIYE
-701 GRKPTL
+701 
-707 MERVEGEKLYGGK
+707 
-720 CVGCWKAQ
+720 
-728 MPDGTFVV
+728 
-736 YRPAGN
+736 
-742 ASMTKGTTASVDI
+742 
-755 NNPTLNNLN
+755 
-764 INLKGKPTELKF
+764 
-776 KFPAR
+776 

>member
-1 MHAHASDLANDSFIR
+1 MGISRKISLILSILAVCLPMHAHASDLANDPFIR

-162 TGQRLV
+162 TGQRLA
-168 DRFHNTGSM
+168 DRFHNAGAM

-212 VKNIIGAAGEIVG
+212 IKNIIGAAGEIVG

-292 NIFTAVIPVKGIG
+292 NIFMAAIPVKGIG

-405 NFEKDVKYDTR
+405 NFEKHVKYDTKLD
-416 INTAVPQ
+416 IQELSGGGIPKAK
-423 VNPIDEPVFNP
+423 PVFDAKPRWEVDRKLNKLTTREQVEKNVQETRRRSQSSQFKAHAQREWENKTGLDFNHFIGGDINK
-434 KGSVGSAHSW
+434 KGTVTGGHSL
-444 SITAR
+444 TR
-449 IQYAKLPRQGRIRY
+449 GDVRVIQQT
-463 IPPKNY
+463 
-469 SPSAPLP
+469 SAPDKHGVYQATVEIKKPDGSWEVKTKKGGKVMTKHTMFP
-476 KGPNN
+476 KDWD
-481 GYSAGNLSKKVL
+481 
-493 TLVYINGKLK
+493 
-503 FGPSSL
+503 
-509 PSSALK
+509 
-515 APVPIVG
+515 
-522 KAEAPPGKAVP
+522 
-533 VGEARIPSNPKAVKG
+533 EARIRAEVTSAWESRIMLKDNKWQG
-548 TTVTLSQ
+548 TSKS
-555 EQRLANG
+555 G
-562 ELIPKGSVVTWS
+562 I
-574 DNAVKVV
+574 
-581 RPDGKK
+581 
-587 RRFNSRDWEQK
+587 
-598 ALPKPQLP
+598 
-606 KDYRDDINIGGNNP
+606 
-620 RFNQQRHEK
+620 K
-629 IESHNPNRI
+629 IEGFTEPNR
-638 EEIRQRN
+638 
-645 AVSSAERQADALKRM
+645 
-660 QTSGRTRLPGQPQ
+660 
-673 KGKPGAARE
+673 
-682 MSSSDNPNQTA
+682 TA
-693 EAFARRYL
+693 YPIYE
-701 GRKPTL
+701 
-707 MERVEGEKLYGGK
+707 
-720 CVGCWKAQ
+720 
-728 MPDGTFVV
+728 
-736 YRPAGN
+736 
-742 ASMTKGTTASVDI
+742 
-755 NNPTLNNLN
+755 
-764 INLKGKPTELKF
+764 
-776 KFPAR
+776 

>member
-101 PVDGFSLYRIHWDGY
+101 PVDGFSLYRIH
-116 EHHPADGYD
+116 HPADGYD

-162 TGQRLV
+162 TGQRLA
-168 DRFHNTGSM
+168 DRFHNAGSM

-292 NIFTAVIPVKGIG
+292 NIFMAAIPVKGIG

-405 NFEKDVKYDTR
+405 NFEKHVKYDTKLD
-416 INTAVPQ
+416 IQELSGGGIPKAK
-423 VNPIDEPVFNP
+423 PVFDAKPRWEVDRKLNKLTTREQVEKNVQETRRRSQSSQFKAHAQREWENKTGLDFNHFIGGDINK
-434 KGSVGSAHSW
+434 KGTVTGGHSL
-444 SITAR
+444 TR
-449 IQYAKLPRQGRIRY
+449 GDVRVIQQT
-463 IPPKNY
+463 
-469 SPSAPLP
+469 SAPDKHGVYQATVEIKKPDGSWEVKTKKGGKVMTKHTMFP
-476 KGPNN
+476 KDWD
-481 GYSAGNLSKKVL
+481 
-493 TLVYINGKLK
+493 
-503 FGPSSL
+503 
-509 PSSALK
+509 
-515 APVPIVG
+515 
-522 KAEAPPGKAVP
+522 
-533 VGEARIPSNPKAVKG
+533 EARIRAEVTSAWESRIMLKDNKWQG
-548 TTVTLSQ
+548 TSKS
-555 EQRLANG
+555 G
-562 ELIPKGSVVTWS
+562 I
-574 DNAVKVV
+574 
-581 RPDGKK
+581 
-587 RRFNSRDWEQK
+587 
-598 ALPKPQLP
+598 
-606 KDYRDDINIGGNNP
+606 
-620 RFNQQRHEK
+620 K
-629 IESHNPNRI
+629 IEGFTEPNR
-638 EEIRQRN
+638 
-645 AVSSAERQADALKRM
+645 
-660 QTSGRTRLPGQPQ
+660 
-673 KGKPGAARE
+673 
-682 MSSSDNPNQTA
+682 TA
-693 EAFARRYL
+693 YPIYE
-701 GRKPTL
+701 
-707 MERVEGEKLYGGK
+707 
-720 CVGCWKAQ
+720 
-728 MPDGTFVV
+728 
-736 YRPAGN
+736 
-742 ASMTKGTTASVDI
+742 
-755 NNPTLNNLN
+755 
-764 INLKGKPTELKF
+764 
-776 KFPAR
+776 

>member
-1 MHAHASDLANDSFIR
+1 MGISRKISLILSILAVCLPMHAHASDLANDPFIR

-162 TGQRLV
+162 TGQRLA
-168 DRFHNTGSM
+168 DRFHNAGAM

-292 NIFTAVIPVKGIG
+292 NIFMAAIPIKGIG

-375 TVPPSNGKNV
+375 TVPPSNGTPV
-385 KLADQRHPKTGVPF
+385 FGWRWSASLTFLPF

-405 NFEKDVKYDTR
+405 NFEKHVKYDTKLD
-416 INTAVPQ
+416 IQELSGGGIPKAK
-423 VNPIDEPVFNP
+423 PVFDAKPRWEVDRKLNKLTTREQVEKNVQETRRRSQSSQFKAHAQREWENKTGLDFNHFIGGDINK
-434 KGSVGSAHSW
+434 KGTVTGGHSL
-444 SITAR
+444 TR
-449 IQYAKLPRQGRIRY
+449 GDVRVIQQT
-463 IPPKNY
+463 
-469 SPSAPLP
+469 SAPDKHGVYQATVEIKKPDGSWEVKTKKGGKVMTKHTMFP
-476 KGPNN
+476 KDWD
-481 GYSAGNLSKKVL
+481 
-493 TLVYINGKLK
+493 
-503 FGPSSL
+503 
-509 PSSALK
+509 
-515 APVPIVG
+515 
-522 KAEAPPGKAVP
+522 
-533 VGEARIPSNPKAVKG
+533 EARIRAEVTSAWESRIMLKDNKWQG
-548 TTVTLSQ
+548 TSKS
-555 EQRLANG
+555 G
-562 ELIPKGSVVTWS
+562 I
-574 DNAVKVV
+574 
-581 RPDGKK
+581 
-587 RRFNSRDWEQK
+587 
-598 ALPKPQLP
+598 
-606 KDYRDDINIGGNNP
+606 
-620 RFNQQRHEK
+620 K
-629 IESHNPNRI
+629 IEGFTEPNR
-638 EEIRQRN
+638 
-645 AVSSAERQADALKRM
+645 
-660 QTSGRTRLPGQPQ
+660 
-673 KGKPGAARE
+673 
-682 MSSSDNPNQTA
+682 TA
-693 EAFARRYL
+693 YPIYE
-701 GRKPTL
+701 
-707 MERVEGEKLYGGK
+707 
-720 CVGCWKAQ
+720 
-728 MPDGTFVV
+728 
-736 YRPAGN
+736 
-742 ASMTKGTTASVDI
+742 
-755 NNPTLNNLN
+755 
-764 INLKGKPTELKF
+764 
-776 KFPAR
+776 

>member
-162 TGQRLV
+162 TGQRLA
-168 DRFHNTGSM
+168 DRFHNAGSM

-292 NIFTAVIPVKGIG
+292 NIFMAAIPIKGIG

-385 KLADQRHPKTGVPF
+385 KLANKRHPKTKVPF

-405 NFEKDVKYDTR
+405 NFEKHVKYDTKLD
-416 INTAVPQ
+416 IQELSGGGIPKAK
-423 VNPIDEPVFNP
+423 PVFDAKPRWEVDRKLNKLTTREQVEKNVQETRRRSQSSQFKAHAQREWENKTGLDFNHFIGGDINK
-434 KGSVGSAHSW
+434 KGTVTGGHSL
-444 SITAR
+444 TR
-449 IQYAKLPRQGRIRY
+449 GDVRVIQQT
-463 IPPKNY
+463 
-469 SPSAPLP
+469 SAPDKHGVYQATVEIKKPDGSWEMKKGRGGKPMTNHSMFP
-476 KGPNN
+476 KDWD
-481 GYSAGNLSKKVL
+481 
-493 TLVYINGKLK
+493 
-503 FGPSSL
+503 
-509 PSSALK
+509 
-515 APVPIVG
+515 
-522 KAEAPPGKAVP
+522 
-533 VGEARIPSNPKAVKG
+533 EARIRAEVTSAWEKRKELEGQKWRG
-548 TTVTLSQ
+548 TSKSGV
-555 EQRLANG
+555 E
-562 ELIPKGSVVTWS
+562 
-574 DNAVKVV
+574 
-581 RPDGKK
+581 
-587 RRFNSRDWEQK
+587 
-598 ALPKPQLP
+598 
-606 KDYRDDINIGGNNP
+606 
-620 RFNQQRHEK
+620 
-629 IESHNPNRI
+629 IEGFTEPNR
-638 EEIRQRN
+638 
-645 AVSSAERQADALKRM
+645 
-660 QTSGRTRLPGQPQ
+660 
-673 KGKPGAARE
+673 
-682 MSSSDNPNQTA
+682 TA
-693 EAFARRYL
+693 Y
-701 GRKPTL
+701 P
-707 MERVEGEKLYGGK
+707 LYNSK
-720 CVGCWKAQ
+720 
-728 MPDGTFVV
+728 
-736 YRPAGN
+736 
-742 ASMTKGTTASVDI
+742 
-755 NNPTLNNLN
+755 
-764 INLKGKPTELKF
+764 
-776 KFPAR
+776 

>member
-162 TGQRLV
+162 TGQRLA

-316 TAHPVKRSQMGAI
+316 TAHPVKRSQMGEI

-385 KLADQRHPKTGVPF
+385 KLANKRHPKTGVPF

-405 NFEKDVKYDTR
+405 NFEKHVKYDTKLD
-416 INTAVPQ
+416 IQELSGGGIPKAK
-423 VNPIDEPVFNP
+423 PVFDAKPRWEVDRKLNKLTTREQVEKNVQETRRRSQSSQFKAHAQREWENKTGLDFNHFIGGDINK
-434 KGSVGSAHSW
+434 KGTVTGGHSL
-444 SITAR
+444 TR
-449 IQYAKLPRQGRIRY
+449 GDVRVIQQT
-463 IPPKNY
+463 
-469 SPSAPLP
+469 SAPDKHGVYQATVEIKKPDGSWETKKGGKVMTKHTMFP
-476 KGPNN
+476 KDWD
-481 GYSAGNLSKKVL
+481 
-493 TLVYINGKLK
+493 
-503 FGPSSL
+503 
-509 PSSALK
+509 
-515 APVPIVG
+515 
-522 KAEAPPGKAVP
+522 
-533 VGEARIPSNPKAVKG
+533 EARIRAEVTSAWESRIMLKDNKWQG
-548 TTVTLSQ
+548 TSKS
-555 EQRLANG
+555 G
-562 ELIPKGSVVTWS
+562 I
-574 DNAVKVV
+574 
-581 RPDGKK
+581 
-587 RRFNSRDWEQK
+587 
-598 ALPKPQLP
+598 
-606 KDYRDDINIGGNNP
+606 
-620 RFNQQRHEK
+620 K
-629 IESHNPNRI
+629 IEGFTEPNR
-638 EEIRQRN
+638 
-645 AVSSAERQADALKRM
+645 
-660 QTSGRTRLPGQPQ
+660 
-673 KGKPGAARE
+673 
-682 MSSSDNPNQTA
+682 TA
-693 EAFARRYL
+693 YPIYE
-701 GRKPTL
+701 
-707 MERVEGEKLYGGK
+707 
-720 CVGCWKAQ
+720 
-728 MPDGTFVV
+728 
-736 YRPAGN
+736 
-742 ASMTKGTTASVDI
+742 
-755 NNPTLNNLN
+755 
-764 INLKGKPTELKF
+764 
-776 KFPAR
+776 

>member
-1 MHAHASDLANDSFIR
+1 MGISRKISLILSILAVCLPMHAHASDLANDPFIR

-162 TGQRLV
+162 TGQRLA
-168 DRFHNTGSM
+168 DRFHNAGSM

-292 NIFTAVIPVKGIG
+292 NIFMAAIPIKGIG

-405 NFEKDVKYDTR
+405 NFEKHVKYDTKLD
-416 INTAVPQ
+416 IQELSGGGIPKAK
-423 VNPIDEPVFNP
+423 PVFDAKPRWEVDRKLNKLTTREQVEKNVQETRRRSQSSQFKAHAQREWENKTGLDFNHFIGGDINK
-434 KGSVGSAHSW
+434 KGTVTGGHSL
-444 SITAR
+444 TR
-449 IQYAKLPRQGRIRY
+449 GDVRVIQQT
-463 IPPKNY
+463 
-469 SPSAPLP
+469 SAPDKHGVYQATVEIKKPDGSWEVKTKKGGKVMTKHTMFP
-476 KGPNN
+476 KDWD
-481 GYSAGNLSKKVL
+481 
-493 TLVYINGKLK
+493 
-503 FGPSSL
+503 
-509 PSSALK
+509 
-515 APVPIVG
+515 
-522 KAEAPPGKAVP
+522 
-533 VGEARIPSNPKAVKG
+533 EARIRAEVTSAWESRIMLKDNKWQG
-548 TTVTLSQ
+548 TSKS
-555 EQRLANG
+555 G
-562 ELIPKGSVVTWS
+562 I
-574 DNAVKVV
+574 
-581 RPDGKK
+581 
-587 RRFNSRDWEQK
+587 
-598 ALPKPQLP
+598 
-606 KDYRDDINIGGNNP
+606 
-620 RFNQQRHEK
+620 K
-629 IESHNPNRI
+629 IEGFTEPNR
-638 EEIRQRN
+638 
-645 AVSSAERQADALKRM
+645 
-660 QTSGRTRLPGQPQ
+660 
-673 KGKPGAARE
+673 
-682 MSSSDNPNQTA
+682 TA
-693 EAFARRYL
+693 YPIYE
-701 GRKPTL
+701 
-707 MERVEGEKLYGGK
+707 
-720 CVGCWKAQ
+720 
-728 MPDGTFVV
+728 
-736 YRPAGN
+736 
-742 ASMTKGTTASVDI
+742 
-755 NNPTLNNLN
+755 
-764 INLKGKPTELKF
+764 
-776 KFPAR
+776 

>member
-162 TGQRLV
+162 TGQRLA
-168 DRFHNTGSM
+168 DRFHNAGSM

-292 NIFTAVIPVKGIG
+292 NIFMAAIPIKGIG

-316 TAHPVKRSQMGAI
+316 TAHPIKRSQMGAI

-405 NFEKDVKYDTR
+405 NFEKHVKYDTKLD
-416 INTAVPQ
+416 IQELSGGGIPKAK
-423 VNPIDEPVFNP
+423 PVFDAKPRWEVDRKLNKLTTREQVEKNVQETRRRSQSSQFKAHAQREWENKTGLDFNHFIGGDINK
-434 KGSVGSAHSW
+434 KGTVTGGHSL
-444 SITAR
+444 TR
-449 IQYAKLPRQGRIRY
+449 GDVRVIQQT
-463 IPPKNY
+463 
-469 SPSAPLP
+469 SAPDKHGVYQATVEIKKPDGSWEVKTKKGGKVMTKHTMFP
-476 KGPNN
+476 KDWD
-481 GYSAGNLSKKVL
+481 
-493 TLVYINGKLK
+493 
-503 FGPSSL
+503 
-509 PSSALK
+509 
-515 APVPIVG
+515 
-522 KAEAPPGKAVP
+522 
-533 VGEARIPSNPKAVKG
+533 EARIRAEVTSAWESRIMLKDNKWQG
-548 TTVTLSQ
+548 TSKS
-555 EQRLANG
+555 G
-562 ELIPKGSVVTWS
+562 I
-574 DNAVKVV
+574 
-581 RPDGKK
+581 
-587 RRFNSRDWEQK
+587 
-598 ALPKPQLP
+598 
-606 KDYRDDINIGGNNP
+606 
-620 RFNQQRHEK
+620 K
-629 IESHNPNRI
+629 IEGFTEPNR
-638 EEIRQRN
+638 
-645 AVSSAERQADALKRM
+645 
-660 QTSGRTRLPGQPQ
+660 
-673 KGKPGAARE
+673 
-682 MSSSDNPNQTA
+682 TA
-693 EAFARRYL
+693 YPIYE
-701 GRKPTL
+701 
-707 MERVEGEKLYGGK
+707 
-720 CVGCWKAQ
+720 
-728 MPDGTFVV
+728 
-736 YRPAGN
+736 
-742 ASMTKGTTASVDI
+742 
-755 NNPTLNNLN
+755 
-764 INLKGKPTELKF
+764 
-776 KFPAR
+776 

>member
-1 MHAHASDLANDSFIR
+1 MHAHASDLANDPFIR

-162 TGQRLV
+162 TGQRLA
-168 DRFHNTGSM
+168 DRFHNAGAM

-292 NIFTAVIPVKGIG
+292 NIFMAAIPIKGIG

-369 ENITSS
+369 ENITFS

-405 NFEKDVKYDTR
+405 NFEKHVKYDTKLD
-416 INTAVPQ
+416 IQELSGGGIPKAK
-423 VNPIDEPVFNP
+423 PVFDAKPRWEVDRKLNKLTTREQVEKNVQETRRRSQSSQFKAHAQREWENKTGLDFNHFIGGDINK
-434 KGSVGSAHSW
+434 KGTVTGGHSL
-444 SITAR
+444 TR
-449 IQYAKLPRQGRIRY
+449 GDVRVIQQT
-463 IPPKNY
+463 
-469 SPSAPLP
+469 SAPDKHGVYQATVEIKKPDGSWEVKTKKGGKVMTKHTMFP
-476 KGPNN
+476 KDWD
-481 GYSAGNLSKKVL
+481 
-493 TLVYINGKLK
+493 
-503 FGPSSL
+503 
-509 PSSALK
+509 
-515 APVPIVG
+515 
-522 KAEAPPGKAVP
+522 
-533 VGEARIPSNPKAVKG
+533 EARIRAEVTSAWESRIMLKDNKWQG
-548 TTVTLSQ
+548 TSKS
-555 EQRLANG
+555 G
-562 ELIPKGSVVTWS
+562 I
-574 DNAVKVV
+574 
-581 RPDGKK
+581 
-587 RRFNSRDWEQK
+587 
-598 ALPKPQLP
+598 
-606 KDYRDDINIGGNNP
+606 
-620 RFNQQRHEK
+620 K
-629 IESHNPNRI
+629 IEGFTEPNR
-638 EEIRQRN
+638 
-645 AVSSAERQADALKRM
+645 
-660 QTSGRTRLPGQPQ
+660 
-673 KGKPGAARE
+673 
-682 MSSSDNPNQTA
+682 TA
-693 EAFARRYL
+693 YPIYE
-701 GRKPTL
+701 
-707 MERVEGEKLYGGK
+707 
-720 CVGCWKAQ
+720 
-728 MPDGTFVV
+728 
-736 YRPAGN
+736 
-742 ASMTKGTTASVDI
+742 
-755 NNPTLNNLN
+755 
-764 INLKGKPTELKF
+764 
-776 KFPAR
+776 

>member
-1 MHAHASDLANDSFIR
+1 MGISRKISLILSILAVCLPMHAHASDLANDPFIR

-162 TGQRLV
+162 TGQRLA
-168 DRFHNTGSM
+168 DRFHNAGAM

-292 NIFTAVIPVKGIG
+292 NIFMAAIPIKGIG

-316 TAHPVKRSQMGAI
+316 TAHPVKRSQMGVI

-405 NFEKDVKYDTR
+405 NFEKHVKYDTKLD
-416 INTAVPQ
+416 IQELSGGGIPKAK
-423 VNPIDEPVFNP
+423 PVFDAKPRWEVDRKLNKLTTREQVEKNVQETRRRSQSSQFKAHAQREWENKTGLDFNHFIGGDINK
-434 KGSVGSAHSW
+434 KGTVTGGHSL
-444 SITAR
+444 TR
-449 IQYAKLPRQGRIRY
+449 GDVRVIQQT
-463 IPPKNY
+463 
-469 SPSAPLP
+469 SAPDKHGVYQATVEIKKPDGSWEMKKGRGGKPMTNHSMFP
-476 KGPNN
+476 KDWD
-481 GYSAGNLSKKVL
+481 
-493 TLVYINGKLK
+493 
-503 FGPSSL
+503 
-509 PSSALK
+509 
-515 APVPIVG
+515 
-522 KAEAPPGKAVP
+522 
-533 VGEARIPSNPKAVKG
+533 EARIRAEVTSAWEKRKELEGQKWRG
-548 TTVTLSQ
+548 TSKSGV
-555 EQRLANG
+555 E
-562 ELIPKGSVVTWS
+562 
-574 DNAVKVV
+574 
-581 RPDGKK
+581 
-587 RRFNSRDWEQK
+587 
-598 ALPKPQLP
+598 
-606 KDYRDDINIGGNNP
+606 
-620 RFNQQRHEK
+620 
-629 IESHNPNRI
+629 IEGFTEPNR
-638 EEIRQRN
+638 
-645 AVSSAERQADALKRM
+645 
-660 QTSGRTRLPGQPQ
+660 
-673 KGKPGAARE
+673 
-682 MSSSDNPNQTA
+682 TA
-693 EAFARRYL
+693 Y
-701 GRKPTL
+701 P
-707 MERVEGEKLYGGK
+707 LYNSK
-720 CVGCWKAQ
+720 
-728 MPDGTFVV
+728 
-736 YRPAGN
+736 
-742 ASMTKGTTASVDI
+742 
-755 NNPTLNNLN
+755 
-764 INLKGKPTELKF
+764 
-776 KFPAR
+776 

>member
-1 MHAHASDLANDSFIR
+1 MGISRKISLILSILAVCLPMHAHASDLANDPFIR

-162 TGQRLV
+162 TGQRLA
-168 DRFHNTGSM
+168 DRFHNAGAM

-225 AGDAVQGISEGSNIA
+225 AGDVVQGISEGSNIA

-292 NIFTAVIPVKGIG
+292 NIFMAAIPIKGIG

-405 NFEKDVKYDTR
+405 NFEKHVKYDTKLD
-416 INTAVPQ
+416 IQELSGGGIPKAK
-423 VNPIDEPVFNP
+423 PVFDAKPRWEVDRKLNKLTTREQVEKNVQETRRRSQSSQFKAHAQREWENKTGLDFNHFIGGDINK
-434 KGSVGSAHSW
+434 KGTVTGGHSL
-444 SITAR
+444 TR
-449 IQYAKLPRQGRIRY
+449 GDVRVIQQT
-463 IPPKNY
+463 
-469 SPSAPLP
+469 SAPDKHGVYQATVEIKKPDGSWEVKTKKGGKVMTKHTMFP
-476 KGPNN
+476 KDWD
-481 GYSAGNLSKKVL
+481 
-493 TLVYINGKLK
+493 
-503 FGPSSL
+503 
-509 PSSALK
+509 
-515 APVPIVG
+515 
-522 KAEAPPGKAVP
+522 
-533 VGEARIPSNPKAVKG
+533 EARIRAEVTSAWESRIMLKDNKWQG
-548 TTVTLSQ
+548 TSKS
-555 EQRLANG
+555 G
-562 ELIPKGSVVTWS
+562 I
-574 DNAVKVV
+574 
-581 RPDGKK
+581 
-587 RRFNSRDWEQK
+587 
-598 ALPKPQLP
+598 
-606 KDYRDDINIGGNNP
+606 
-620 RFNQQRHEK
+620 K
-629 IESHNPNRI
+629 IEGFTEPNR
-638 EEIRQRN
+638 
-645 AVSSAERQADALKRM
+645 
-660 QTSGRTRLPGQPQ
+660 
-673 KGKPGAARE
+673 
-682 MSSSDNPNQTA
+682 TA
-693 EAFARRYL
+693 YPIYE
-701 GRKPTL
+701 
-707 MERVEGEKLYGGK
+707 
-720 CVGCWKAQ
+720 
-728 MPDGTFVV
+728 
-736 YRPAGN
+736 
-742 ASMTKGTTASVDI
+742 
-755 NNPTLNNLN
+755 
-764 INLKGKPTELKF
+764 
-776 KFPAR
+776 

>member
-1 MHAHASDLANDSFIR
+1 MGISRKISLILSILAVCLPMHAHASDLANDPFIR

-162 TGQRLV
+162 TGQRLA
-168 DRFHNTGSM
+168 DRFHNAGAM

-405 NFEKDVKYDTR
+405 NFEKHVKYDTKLD
-416 INTAVPQ
+416 IQELSGGGIPKAK
-423 VNPIDEPVFNP
+423 PVFDAKPRWEVDRKLNKLTTREQVEKNVQETRRRSQSSQFKAHTQREWENKTGLDFNHFIGGDINK
-434 KGSVGSAHSW
+434 KGTVTGGHSL
-444 SITAR
+444 TR
-449 IQYAKLPRQGRIRY
+449 GDVRVIQQT
-463 IPPKNY
+463 
-469 SPSAPLP
+469 SAPDKHGVYQATVEIKKPDGSWEMKKGRGGKPMTNHSMFP
-476 KGPNN
+476 KDWD
-481 GYSAGNLSKKVL
+481 
-493 TLVYINGKLK
+493 
-503 FGPSSL
+503 
-509 PSSALK
+509 
-515 APVPIVG
+515 
-522 KAEAPPGKAVP
+522 
-533 VGEARIPSNPKAVKG
+533 EARIRAEVTSAWEKRKELEGQKWRG
-548 TTVTLSQ
+548 TSKSGV
-555 EQRLANG
+555 E
-562 ELIPKGSVVTWS
+562 
-574 DNAVKVV
+574 
-581 RPDGKK
+581 
-587 RRFNSRDWEQK
+587 
-598 ALPKPQLP
+598 
-606 KDYRDDINIGGNNP
+606 
-620 RFNQQRHEK
+620 
-629 IESHNPNRI
+629 IEGFTEPNR
-638 EEIRQRN
+638 
-645 AVSSAERQADALKRM
+645 
-660 QTSGRTRLPGQPQ
+660 
-673 KGKPGAARE
+673 
-682 MSSSDNPNQTA
+682 TA
-693 EAFARRYL
+693 Y
-701 GRKPTL
+701 P
-707 MERVEGEKLYGGK
+707 LY
-720 CVGCWKAQ
+720 
-728 MPDGTFVV
+728 
-736 YRPAGN
+736 N
-742 ASMTKGTTASVDI
+742 S
-755 NNPTLNNLN
+755 
-764 INLKGKPTELKF
+764 
-776 KFPAR
+776 

>member
-1 MHAHASDLANDSFIR
+1 MGISRKISLILSILAVCLPMHAHASDLANDPFIR

-57 NLMIQQAA
+57 NLMIQQAV

-162 TGQRLV
+162 TGQRLA
-168 DRFHNTGSM
+168 DRFHNAGAM

-292 NIFTAVIPVKGIG
+292 NIFMAAIPIKGIG

-316 TAHPVKRSQMGAI
+316 TAHPIKRSQMGAI

-405 NFEKDVKYDTR
+405 NFEKHVKYDTKLD
-416 INTAVPQ
+416 IQELSGGGIPKAK
-423 VNPIDEPVFNP
+423 PVFDAKPRWEVDRKLNKLTTREQVEKNVQETRRRSQSSQFKAHAQREWENKTGLDFNHFIGGDINK
-434 KGSVGSAHSW
+434 KGTVTGGHSL
-444 SITAR
+444 TR
-449 IQYAKLPRQGRIRY
+449 GDVRVIQQT
-463 IPPKNY
+463 
-469 SPSAPLP
+469 SAPDKHGVYQATVEIKKPDGSWEVKTKKGGKVMTKHTMFP
-476 KGPNN
+476 KDWD
-481 GYSAGNLSKKVL
+481 
-493 TLVYINGKLK
+493 
-503 FGPSSL
+503 
-509 PSSALK
+509 
-515 APVPIVG
+515 
-522 KAEAPPGKAVP
+522 
-533 VGEARIPSNPKAVKG
+533 EARIRAEVTSAWESRIMLKDNKWQG
-548 TTVTLSQ
+548 TSKS
-555 EQRLANG
+555 G
-562 ELIPKGSVVTWS
+562 I
-574 DNAVKVV
+574 
-581 RPDGKK
+581 
-587 RRFNSRDWEQK
+587 
-598 ALPKPQLP
+598 
-606 KDYRDDINIGGNNP
+606 
-620 RFNQQRHEK
+620 K
-629 IESHNPNRI
+629 IEGFTEPNR
-638 EEIRQRN
+638 
-645 AVSSAERQADALKRM
+645 
-660 QTSGRTRLPGQPQ
+660 
-673 KGKPGAARE
+673 
-682 MSSSDNPNQTA
+682 TA
-693 EAFARRYL
+693 YPIYE
-701 GRKPTL
+701 
-707 MERVEGEKLYGGK
+707 
-720 CVGCWKAQ
+720 
-728 MPDGTFVV
+728 
-736 YRPAGN
+736 
-742 ASMTKGTTASVDI
+742 
-755 NNPTLNNLN
+755 
-764 INLKGKPTELKF
+764 
-776 KFPAR
+776 

>member
-1 MHAHASDLANDSFIR
+1 
-16 QVLDR
+16 
-21 QHFEPDGKYHLF
+21 
-33 GSRGELAERSGHIG
+33 
-47 LGNIQ
+47 
-52 SHQLG
+52 
-57 NLMIQQAA
+57 MIQQAA

-162 TGQRLV
+162 TGQRLA
-168 DRFHNTGSM
+168 DRFHNAGSM

-292 NIFTAVIPVKGIG
+292 NIFTAAIPIKGIG

-405 NFEKDVKYDTR
+405 NFEKHVKYDTKLD
-416 INTAVPQ
+416 IQELSGGGIPKAK
-423 VNPIDEPVFNP
+423 PVFDAKPRWEVDRKLNKLTTREQVEKNVQETRRRSQSSQFKAHAQREWENKTGLDFNHFIGGDINK
-434 KGSVGSAHSW
+434 KGTVTGGHSL
-444 SITAR
+444 TR
-449 IQYAKLPRQGRIRY
+449 GDVRVIQQT
-463 IPPKNY
+463 
-469 SPSAPLP
+469 SAPDKHGVYQATVEIKKPDGSWEVKTKKGGKVMTKHTMFP
-476 KGPNN
+476 KDWD
-481 GYSAGNLSKKVL
+481 
-493 TLVYINGKLK
+493 
-503 FGPSSL
+503 
-509 PSSALK
+509 
-515 APVPIVG
+515 
-522 KAEAPPGKAVP
+522 
-533 VGEARIPSNPKAVKG
+533 EARIRAEVTSAWESRIMLKDNKWQG
-548 TTVTLSQ
+548 TSKS
-555 EQRLANG
+555 G
-562 ELIPKGSVVTWS
+562 I
-574 DNAVKVV
+574 
-581 RPDGKK
+581 
-587 RRFNSRDWEQK
+587 
-598 ALPKPQLP
+598 
-606 KDYRDDINIGGNNP
+606 
-620 RFNQQRHEK
+620 K
-629 IESHNPNRI
+629 IEGFTEPNR
-638 EEIRQRN
+638 
-645 AVSSAERQADALKRM
+645 
-660 QTSGRTRLPGQPQ
+660 
-673 KGKPGAARE
+673 
-682 MSSSDNPNQTA
+682 TA
-693 EAFARRYL
+693 YPIYE
-701 GRKPTL
+701 
-707 MERVEGEKLYGGK
+707 
-720 CVGCWKAQ
+720 
-728 MPDGTFVV
+728 
-736 YRPAGN
+736 
-742 ASMTKGTTASVDI
+742 
-755 NNPTLNNLN
+755 
-764 INLKGKPTELKF
+764 
-776 KFPAR
+776 

>member
-1 MHAHASDLANDSFIR
+1 MHAHASDLANDPFIR

-162 TGQRLV
+162 TGQRLA
-168 DRFHNTGSM
+168 DRFHNAGAM

-240 VMHGLGLLSTENKMA
+240 VMHGLGLLSTENKME

-405 NFEKDVKYDTR
+405 NFEKHVKYDTKLD
-416 INTAVPQ
+416 IQELSGGGIPKAK
-423 VNPIDEPVFNP
+423 PVFDAKPRWEVDRKLNKLTTREQVEKNVQETRRRSQSSQFKAHTQREWENKTGLDFNHFIGGDINK
-434 KGSVGSAHSW
+434 KGTVTGGHSL
-444 SITAR
+444 TR
-449 IQYAKLPRQGRIRY
+449 GDVRVIQQT
-463 IPPKNY
+463 
-469 SPSAPLP
+469 SAPDKHGVYQATVEIKKPDGSWEMKKGRGGKPMTNHSMFP
-476 KGPNN
+476 KDWD
-481 GYSAGNLSKKVL
+481 
-493 TLVYINGKLK
+493 
-503 FGPSSL
+503 
-509 PSSALK
+509 
-515 APVPIVG
+515 
-522 KAEAPPGKAVP
+522 
-533 VGEARIPSNPKAVKG
+533 EARIRAEVTSAWEKRKELEGQKWRG
-548 TTVTLSQ
+548 TSKSGV
-555 EQRLANG
+555 E
-562 ELIPKGSVVTWS
+562 
-574 DNAVKVV
+574 
-581 RPDGKK
+581 
-587 RRFNSRDWEQK
+587 
-598 ALPKPQLP
+598 
-606 KDYRDDINIGGNNP
+606 
-620 RFNQQRHEK
+620 
-629 IESHNPNRI
+629 IEGFTEPNR
-638 EEIRQRN
+638 
-645 AVSSAERQADALKRM
+645 
-660 QTSGRTRLPGQPQ
+660 
-673 KGKPGAARE
+673 
-682 MSSSDNPNQTA
+682 TA
-693 EAFARRYL
+693 Y
-701 GRKPTL
+701 P
-707 MERVEGEKLYGGK
+707 LYNSK
-720 CVGCWKAQ
+720 
-728 MPDGTFVV
+728 
-736 YRPAGN
+736 
-742 ASMTKGTTASVDI
+742 
-755 NNPTLNNLN
+755 
-764 INLKGKPTELKF
+764 
-776 KFPAR
+776 

>member
-1 MHAHASDLANDSFIR
+1 MHAYASDLANDPFIR

-162 TGQRLV
+162 TGQRLA
-168 DRFHNTGSM
+168 DRFHNAGAM

-240 VMHGLGLLSTENKMA
+240 VMHGLGLLSTENKME

-405 NFEKDVKYDTR
+405 NFEKHVKYDTKLD
-416 INTAVPQ
+416 IQELSGGGIPKAK
-423 VNPIDEPVFNP
+423 PVFDAKPRWEVDRKLNKLTTREQVEKNVQETRRRSQSSQFKAHAQREWENKTGLDFNHFIGGDINK
-434 KGSVGSAHSW
+434 KGTVTGGHSL
-444 SITAR
+444 TR
-449 IQYAKLPRQGRIRY
+449 GDVRVIQQT
-463 IPPKNY
+463 
-469 SPSAPLP
+469 SAPDKHGVYQATVEIKKPDGSWEMKKGRGGKPMTNHSMFP
-476 KGPNN
+476 KDWD
-481 GYSAGNLSKKVL
+481 
-493 TLVYINGKLK
+493 
-503 FGPSSL
+503 
-509 PSSALK
+509 
-515 APVPIVG
+515 
-522 KAEAPPGKAVP
+522 
-533 VGEARIPSNPKAVKG
+533 EARIRAEVTSAWEKRKELEGQKWRG
-548 TTVTLSQ
+548 TSKSGV
-555 EQRLANG
+555 E
-562 ELIPKGSVVTWS
+562 
-574 DNAVKVV
+574 
-581 RPDGKK
+581 
-587 RRFNSRDWEQK
+587 
-598 ALPKPQLP
+598 
-606 KDYRDDINIGGNNP
+606 
-620 RFNQQRHEK
+620 
-629 IESHNPNRI
+629 IEGFTEPNR
-638 EEIRQRN
+638 
-645 AVSSAERQADALKRM
+645 
-660 QTSGRTRLPGQPQ
+660 
-673 KGKPGAARE
+673 
-682 MSSSDNPNQTA
+682 TA
-693 EAFARRYL
+693 Y
-701 GRKPTL
+701 P
-707 MERVEGEKLYGGK
+707 LYNSK
-720 CVGCWKAQ
+720 
-728 MPDGTFVV
+728 
-736 YRPAGN
+736 
-742 ASMTKGTTASVDI
+742 
-755 NNPTLNNLN
+755 
-764 INLKGKPTELKF
+764 
-776 KFPAR
+776 

>member
-162 TGQRLV
+162 TGQRLA
-168 DRFHNTGSM
+168 DRFHNAGAM

-225 AGDAVQGISEGSNIA
+225 AGDAVQGISESSNIA

-405 NFEKDVKYDTR
+405 NFEKHVKYDTKLD
-416 INTAVPQ
+416 IQELSGGGIPKAK
-423 VNPIDEPVFNP
+423 PVFDAKPRWEVDRKLNKLTTSEQVEKNVQETRRRSQSSQFKAHTQREWENKTGLDFNHFIGGDINK
-434 KGSVGSAHSW
+434 KGTVTGGHSL
-444 SITAR
+444 TR
-449 IQYAKLPRQGRIRY
+449 GDVRVIQQT
-463 IPPKNY
+463 
-469 SPSAPLP
+469 SAPDKHGVYQATVEIKKPDGSWEMKKGRGGKPMTNHSMFP
-476 KGPNN
+476 KDWD
-481 GYSAGNLSKKVL
+481 
-493 TLVYINGKLK
+493 
-503 FGPSSL
+503 
-509 PSSALK
+509 
-515 APVPIVG
+515 
-522 KAEAPPGKAVP
+522 
-533 VGEARIPSNPKAVKG
+533 EARIRAEVTSAWEKRKELEGQKWRG
-548 TTVTLSQ
+548 TSKSGV
-555 EQRLANG
+555 E
-562 ELIPKGSVVTWS
+562 
-574 DNAVKVV
+574 
-581 RPDGKK
+581 
-587 RRFNSRDWEQK
+587 
-598 ALPKPQLP
+598 
-606 KDYRDDINIGGNNP
+606 
-620 RFNQQRHEK
+620 
-629 IESHNPNRI
+629 IEGFTEPNR
-638 EEIRQRN
+638 
-645 AVSSAERQADALKRM
+645 
-660 QTSGRTRLPGQPQ
+660 
-673 KGKPGAARE
+673 
-682 MSSSDNPNQTA
+682 TA
-693 EAFARRYL
+693 Y
-701 GRKPTL
+701 P
-707 MERVEGEKLYGGK
+707 LYNSK
-720 CVGCWKAQ
+720 
-728 MPDGTFVV
+728 
-736 YRPAGN
+736 
-742 ASMTKGTTASVDI
+742 
-755 NNPTLNNLN
+755 
-764 INLKGKPTELKF
+764 
-776 KFPAR
+776 

>member
-1 MHAHASDLANDSFIR
+1 MGISRKISLILSILAVCLPMHAHASDLANDPFIR

-33 GSRGELAERSGHIG
+33 GSRGELAERSDHIG

-162 TGQRLV
+162 TGQRLA
-168 DRFHNTGSM
+168 DRFHNAGAM

-292 NIFTAVIPVKGIG
+292 NIFMAAIPIKGIG

-405 NFEKDVKYDTR
+405 NFEKHVKYDTKLD
-416 INTAVPQ
+416 IQELSGGGIPKAK
-423 VNPIDEPVFNP
+423 PVFDAKPRWEVDRKLNKLTTREQVEKNVQETRRRSQSSQFKAHAQREWENKTGLDFNHFIGGDINK
-434 KGSVGSAHSW
+434 KGTVTGGHSL
-444 SITAR
+444 TR
-449 IQYAKLPRQGRIRY
+449 GDVRVIQQT
-463 IPPKNY
+463 
-469 SPSAPLP
+469 SAPDKHGVYQATVEIKKPDGSWEVKTKKGGKVMTKHTMFP
-476 KGPNN
+476 KDWD
-481 GYSAGNLSKKVL
+481 
-493 TLVYINGKLK
+493 
-503 FGPSSL
+503 
-509 PSSALK
+509 
-515 APVPIVG
+515 
-522 KAEAPPGKAVP
+522 
-533 VGEARIPSNPKAVKG
+533 EARIRAEVTSAWESRIMLKDNKWQG
-548 TTVTLSQ
+548 TSKS
-555 EQRLANG
+555 G
-562 ELIPKGSVVTWS
+562 I
-574 DNAVKVV
+574 
-581 RPDGKK
+581 
-587 RRFNSRDWEQK
+587 
-598 ALPKPQLP
+598 
-606 KDYRDDINIGGNNP
+606 
-620 RFNQQRHEK
+620 K
-629 IESHNPNRI
+629 IEGFTEPNR
-638 EEIRQRN
+638 
-645 AVSSAERQADALKRM
+645 
-660 QTSGRTRLPGQPQ
+660 
-673 KGKPGAARE
+673 
-682 MSSSDNPNQTA
+682 TA
-693 EAFARRYL
+693 YPIYE
-701 GRKPTL
+701 
-707 MERVEGEKLYGGK
+707 
-720 CVGCWKAQ
+720 
-728 MPDGTFVV
+728 
-736 YRPAGN
+736 
-742 ASMTKGTTASVDI
+742 
-755 NNPTLNNLN
+755 
-764 INLKGKPTELKF
+764 
-776 KFPAR
+776 